1 MIRELLRNFEQR
13 MKTQILYSGRSLTAA
28 LWKLNGKNKT
38 KELYPVERE
47 KRLGIEH

>member
-1 MIRELLRNFEQR
+1 MENSEFIFR
-13 MKTQILYSGRSLTAA
+13 QISPAA
-28 LWKLNGKNKT
+28 VWKLNEKKKT

>member
-1 MIRELLRNFEQR
+1 MENSDFIFR
-13 MKTQILYSGRSLTAA
+13 QITHAA